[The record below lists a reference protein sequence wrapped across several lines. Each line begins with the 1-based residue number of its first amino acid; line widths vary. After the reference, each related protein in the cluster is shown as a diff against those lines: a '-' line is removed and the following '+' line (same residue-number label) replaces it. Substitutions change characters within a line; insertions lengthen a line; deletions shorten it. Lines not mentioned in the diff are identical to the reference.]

1 MIYITSFIGKPPE
14 YWITCIKQIRLFT
27 CDKIYCITD
36 HPDSDVIQTLQK
48 ISNTYCVDYNM
59 FRSLKFEHLVAAYR
73 KKFVVVEELNDR
85 KELFMRSL
93 ERFFLC
99 ENLMHKMSL
108 FDVIFLEIDNMI
120 YADASKFI
128 DLLRIK
134 PLAYMFDNFNRSSSG
149 IMYIKNV
156 HGLKNLNAY
165 LVEYIINTKEF
176 LSEMLGISEF
186 ASKYPTEVQYL
197 PIHNE
202 TSKYPKI
209 CSNFIS
215 DYKYI
220 FDAAPIGVY
229 ICGNDTFHTGGNYV
243 TGQKNLWSLIDFNN
257 YSISWKLD
265 QLNRSCPY
273 IKFSDNQ
280 EYPIFNLHVHSKALD
295 SVYSGN
301 NGTVSVKLDGGL
313 GNQLFQLAFL
323 DYIAKSTNKIPK
335 ISSLISPTTSHSKNN
350 YFDSIFKTWNNPE
363 NLCSN
368 IPFFEI
374 NDSKSYEQIP
384 DTIPRNILCA
394 GYFQNYKYIRNDI
407 RTKLSFNTD
416 ILDKYPLIKNSYFI
430 HVRGGDYLDKPYSS
444 VHYIDLSSYYRK
456 CLDLCVG
463 EEIVIFTNDKEYANK
478 VIPGN
483 FTIINE
489 SEIDTLYLMSQCKGC
504 ICSNSTFSWW
514 GAYLNPDRPIY
525 MPSKWFAQTMSNT
538 SNFNFYFP
546 GVIIVD
552 IDIDMFNQIDK
563 VVYINLKERTDR
575 KISIEKELNSVFS
588 KDKIIRFEAIKH
600 VHGAVGCTISHL
612 SVLGLA
618 IKNNWRNVLI
628 VEDDMKWNNLPTSSN
643 ILNNLMKKQFDV
655 IGLGGTFVE
664 YDESTYRAKK
674 FSTSTAYIVNNHYF
688 KTLRN
693 NIAEGLNQLVRKP
706 DMHSTF
712 ALDMYW
718 KKLQERD
725 NWYIIHPPMSIQA
738 AGYSDIQK
746 RDVNYDEYFGL
757 QISSQPK
764 SKPNKLWGNV
774 NEVHTKH
781 YKFQ

>member
-1 MIYITSFIGKPPE
+1 
-14 YWITCIKQIRLFT
+14 
-27 CDKIYCITD
+27 
-36 HPDSDVIQTLQK
+36 
-48 ISNTYCVDYNM
+48 
-59 FRSLKFEHLVAAYR
+59 
-73 KKFVVVEELNDR
+73 
-85 KELFMRSL
+85 
-93 ERFFLC
+93 
-99 ENLMHKMSL
+99 
-108 FDVIFLEIDNMI
+108 
-120 YADASKFI
+120 
-128 DLLRIK
+128 
-134 PLAYMFDNFNRSSSG
+134 
-149 IMYIKNV
+149 
-156 HGLKNLNAY
+156 
-165 LVEYIINTKEF
+165 
-176 LSEMLGISEF
+176 
-186 ASKYPTEVQYL
+186 
-197 PIHNE
+197 
-202 TSKYPKI
+202 
-209 CSNFIS
+209 
-215 DYKYI
+215 
-220 FDAAPIGVY
+220 
-229 ICGNDTFHTGGNYV
+229 
-243 TGQKNLWSLIDFNN
+243 
-257 YSISWKLD
+257 
-265 QLNRSCPY
+265 
-273 IKFSDNQ
+273 
-280 EYPIFNLHVHSKALD
+280 
-295 SVYSGN
+295 
-301 NGTVSVKLDGGL
+301 
-313 GNQLFQLAFL
+313 
-323 DYIAKSTNKIPK
+323 
-335 ISSLISPTTSHSKNN
+335 
-350 YFDSIFKTWNNPE
+350 
-363 NLCSN
+363 
-368 IPFFEI
+368 
-374 NDSKSYEQIP
+374 
-384 DTIPRNILCA
+384 
-394 GYFQNYKYIRNDI
+394 
-407 RTKLSFNTD
+407 
-416 ILDKYPLIKNSYFI
+416 
-430 HVRGGDYLDKPYSS
+430 
-444 VHYIDLSSYYRK
+444 
-456 CLDLCVG
+456 
-463 EEIVIFTNDKEYANK
+463 
-478 VIPGN
+478 
-483 FTIINE
+483 
-489 SEIDTLYLMSQCKGC
+489 MSQCKGC

-612 SVLGLA
+612 SVVGLA